1 MQYLI
6 YSGLALIPLR
16 VLYFFSLIGSFF
28 LYYIAR
34 YRRRVVRE
42 NLTNAFPDLSIT
54 EIKNIEKDFYKHL
67 CRVAMEIV
75 KAKHLPKS
83 EFIDR
88 VKMRNPELIKE
99 VSENYTRSVIVLT
112 IHQGNWEWMLH
123 GVSLAMGIPVDPVYK
138 PLNNKP
144 ADDLAYAVRSRFGAK
159 PLKAEESTKDIIKRR
174 KEFRLFAMV
183 AEQSPSKKSRSIWLP
198 FFNRVVPFYVGSEVI
213 AKMTNFAVVFAQC
226 HKKDIGYYE
235 IEFLEIAR
243 PPHDKS
249 SDFITKEY
257 VRLSEKAIL
266 NDPSSWLWSNRR
278 WKHAKLHQD

>member
-16 VLYFFSLIGSFF
+16 ILYFFSLIGSFF

-34 YRRRVVRE
+34 YRRRIVRE

-54 EIKNIEKDFYKHL
+54 EIKIIEKDFYKHL

-88 VKMRNPELIKE
+88 VRLRNPELIKE

-123 GVSLAMGIPVDPVYK
+123 GVTLAMGIPVDPVYK

-183 AEQSPSKKSRSIWLP
+183 AEQSPSKKSRSSWLP

-226 HKKDIGYYE
+226 HRKDIGHYE

-243 PPHDKS
+243 PPYDKS

-257 VRLSEKAIL
+257 VRLAERAIL

-278 WKHAKLHQD
+278 WKHAKVQ

>member
-16 VLYFFSLIGSFF
+16 ILYFFSLFGSFF

-34 YRRRVVRE
+34 YRRRIVRE
-42 NLTNAFPDLSIT
+42 NLTNAFPDLSII
-54 EIKNIEKDFYKHL
+54 EIKNMEKNFYKHL

-88 VKMRNPELIKE
+88 VKVRNPELIKE

-123 GVSLAMGIPVDPVYK
+123 GVTLAMGIPVDPVYK

-144 ADDLAYAVRSRFGAK
+144 ADELAYAVRSRFGAK
-159 PLKAEESTKDIIKRR
+159 PIKAEESTKDIIKHR

-183 AEQSPSKKSRSIWLP
+183 AEQSPSKKSRSTWLP

-243 PPHDKS
+243 PPYDKS

-257 VRLSEKAIL
+257 VRLSERAIL

-278 WKHAKLHQD
+278 WKHAKVQ

>member
-1 MQYLI
+1 M

-16 VLYFFSLIGSFF
+16 VLYFFSIIGSFF

-34 YRRRVVRE
+34 YRRSIVRE
-42 NLTNAFPDLSIT
+42 NLTNAFPELSIT
-54 EIKNIEKDFYKHL
+54 EIKDLEKDFYKHL
-67 CRVAMEIV
+67 CRVAMEVV
-75 KAKHLPKS
+75 KAKRLPKS

-88 VKMRNPELIKE
+88 VKVRNPELIKE
-99 VSENYTRSVIVLT
+99 ISENYTRSVIVLT

-123 GVSLAMGIPVDPVYK
+123 GVTLALGIPIDGVYK
-138 PLNNKP
+138 PLKNKP
-144 ADDLAYAVRSRFGAK
+144 ADDLAYTIRSRFGAR
-159 PLKAEESTKDIIKRR
+159 PLKVDDSTKDIIKRR

-198 FFNRVVPFYVGSEVI
+198 FFNREVPFYIGSEVI

-226 HKKDIGYYE
+226 HKKDVGYYE

-243 PPHDKS
+243 PPYDKS
-249 SDFITKEY
+249 SNFITKEY
-257 VRLSEKAIL
+257 VRLAERAIL

-278 WKHAKLHQD
+278 WKHAKLQ

>member
-1 MQYLI
+1 M
-6 YSGLALIPLR
+6 
-16 VLYFFSLIGSFF
+16 
-28 LYYIAR
+28 
-34 YRRRVVRE
+34 
-42 NLTNAFPDLSIT
+42 
-54 EIKNIEKDFYKHL
+54 EKDFYKHL

-83 EFIDR
+83 EFTDR
-88 VKMRNPELIKE
+88 VRLRNPELIKE

-123 GVSLAMGIPVDPVYK
+123 GVTLAMGIPVDPVYK

-198 FFNRVVPFYVGSEVI
+198 FFNREVPFYIGSEVI

-226 HKKDIGYYE
+226 HKKDIGHYE

-243 PPHDKS
+243 PPYDKS
-249 SDFITKEY
+249 SNFITKEY
-257 VRLSEKAIL
+257 VRLAERAIL

-278 WKHAKLHQD
+278 WKHAKVQ

>member
-1 MQYLI
+1 M
-6 YSGLALIPLR
+6 
-16 VLYFFSLIGSFF
+16 
-28 LYYIAR
+28 
-34 YRRRVVRE
+34 RE
-42 NLTNAFPDLSIT
+42 NLTNVFPDLSII
-54 EIKNIEKDFYKHL
+54 EIKNMEKDFYKHL

-75 KAKHLPKS
+75 RAKHLPKS

-88 VKMRNPELIKE
+88 VRLRNPELIKE

-123 GVSLAMGIPVDPVYK
+123 GVTLAMGIPADPVYK

-198 FFNRVVPFYVGSEVI
+198 FFNREVPFYIGSEVI

-226 HKKDIGYYE
+226 HKKDVGHYE

-243 PPHDKS
+243 PPYDKS

-257 VRLSEKAIL
+257 VRLAERAIL

-278 WKHAKLHQD
+278 WKHAKVQ